1 MGKFKPTIEN
11 TTGRVARK
19 IAEIIEDRGWIKDA
33 FETPEGVCIMGG
45 LNRVLC
51 PMAAH
56 QVPPIL
62 NHFTTTFAR
71 WMQENHPN
79 PPNTP
84 HQPPFWNDSV
94 FTSKEETL
102 AWLHKFAD
110 ALDPQR

>member
-33 FETPEGVCIMGG
+33 FETPDGVCIMGG
-45 LNRVLC
+45 LNRAVSPLPAYQVL
-51 PMAAH
+51 
-56 QVPPIL
+56 QIRR
-62 NHFTTTFAR
+62 HFEETFAA
-71 WMQENHPN
+71 WMQQNHPN
-79 PPNTP
+79 PPDTRCY
-84 HQPPFWNDSV
+84 PPYWNDSV